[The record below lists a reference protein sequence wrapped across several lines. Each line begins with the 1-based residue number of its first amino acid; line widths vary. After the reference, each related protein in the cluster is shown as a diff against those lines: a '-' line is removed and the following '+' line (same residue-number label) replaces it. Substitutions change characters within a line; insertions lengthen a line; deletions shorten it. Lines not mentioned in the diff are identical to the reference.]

1 MMWLAA
7 LALLAAN
14 AFFVGAEFAIMSVR
28 RSQVEPRAEAGSAA
42 ARLVVYALEHMPSML
57 ATLQL
62 GVTVASTSLGAVAE
76 SALAHALT
84 GPFHALG
91 LPTPSAH
98 AVAIVIS
105 LVAVVYLHVV
115 LGEMVPKN
123 LSLATPER
131 AALAMTPVLVVLAWA
146 LTPVTAA
153 LRGVAW
159 LALKALRVTPKA
171 EVASAFTAVELSAI
185 VHHSTEVGVLPDA
198 DGLISGSLEF
208 STKQASD
215 VMVALEDLVT
225 VDEGVTPGELEA
237 RVAKT
242 GFSRFPVR
250 QAGGALAG
258 YLHIQDVL
266 DLTGADRRSDPVP
279 SGRIRPLVSAEAS
292 DEVEDI
298 LATMQLTG
306 SHLVAVQ
313 GGVVFMED
321 VLEELV
327 GEVKDIMQRDA
338 WER

>member
-7 LALLAAN
+7 LGLLVAN

-28 RSQVEPRAEAGSAA
+28 RSQVEPRAQTGSLA

-84 GPFHALG
+84 GPIHSLG
-91 LPTPSAH
+91 LPAGTDH
-98 AVAIVIS
+98 AVAVVVS
-105 LVAVVYLHVV
+105 LLAVVYLHVV

-123 LSLATPER
+123 LSLAAPER
-131 AALAMTPVLVVLAWA
+131 AALVMTPILVVLAWV
-146 LTPVTAA
+146 LTPITAA

-159 LALKALRVTPKA
+159 VGLRALRVTPKA
-171 EVASAFTAVELSAI
+171 EVASAFTAVELAAI
-185 VHHSTEVGVLPDA
+185 VHHSTEAGVLPDA

-208 STKQASD
+208 STKQARD
-215 VMVALEDLVT
+215 VMVALDDLVT
-225 VDEGVTPGELEA
+225 VGESVTPGELES
-237 RVAKT
+237 RVRKT

-250 QAGGALAG
+250 RADGTLAG

-266 DLTGADRRSDPVP
+266 DLTGSERRGAPVP
-279 SGRIRPLVSAEAS
+279 SGRIRPLVRAEAT
-292 DEVEDI
+292 DEVEDV

-306 SHLVAVQ
+306 SHLVAVP

-327 GEVKDIMQRDA
+327 GEVKDIMQREA